1 MLTNL
6 KTITLLMLLAGVS
19 LGVFASTL
27 IAAGN
32 PEPEPAQFD
41 ERVEAYRDAYGLTDK
56 QADAVRTELE
66 RHRQKMFDLLLEL
79 RRRHEGE
86 FRNLTDETEQRI
98 KAIIQPD
105 GAEDGN
111 PGDSNR

>member
-27 IAAGN
+27 VAGGN
-32 PEPEPAQFD
+32 PEPEPAPFN
-41 ERVEAYRDAYGLTDK
+41 ERVQAYQKAYGLDD
-56 QADAVRTELE
+56 QQSEAVRAELA
-66 RHRQKMFDLLLEL
+66 RHRQKMYDLLLEL
-79 RRRHEGE
+79 RRRNEDRFKE
-86 FRNLTDETEQRI
+86 IVDDTENRI
-98 KAIIQPD
+98 REII
-105 GAEDGN
+105 EDAN

>member
-19 LGVFASTL
+19 LGVFANTL
-27 IAAGN
+27 VAGGN
-32 PEPEPAQFD
+32 PEPEPAPFD
-41 ERVEAYRDAYGLTDK
+41 ERVEAYRKAYGLTDQ
-56 QADAVRTELE
+56 QADAVRTELN
-66 RHRQKMFDLLLEL
+66 RHRRKMYDLLLEL

-98 KAIIQPD
+98 QAIIQPD
-105 GAEDGN
+105 AAAEGN
-111 PGDSNR
+111 PADSNR